1 MQQQVFQYRLPNGL
15 VVLGEQ
21 MPWLESVAFSL
32 LLPAG
37 TQNEPS
43 NRLGLAGMVLEMC
56 QRGAGPYSSRDI
68 VEQLD
73 FLGVE
78 RGSSV
83 TTFHTSLSMAA
94 VANVLEPTLE
104 IAANIVRY
112 PHFPDDELDDAR
124 QSALLE
130 LASIEDDPAQKCFK
144 ELKRLR
150 FGEVFGRSS
159 LGSESG
165 LEASTLADCK
175 KYHRNFYNP
184 DGAILSLAGNFDW
197 DNFVKTAERL
207 FGDWK
212 GKPLPAHA
220 KVASLAG
227 NKHLQHDSQQT
238 HIAIAYDA
246 VPYNHP
252 DYYQGRGLVGL
263 LSDGMSSRLF
273 AEVREKRGLVY
284 SVSASS
290 HSLDDCGSVLCY
302 AGTTAPRAQETLNV
316 TIETIRSL
324 DQGIEADELKRLK
337 SRVRTSLVMEQ
348 ESSTSRSSQMAYDWA
363 YLGRVP
369 SRQELLKAIEALTCE
384 SLLEH
389 YRQHPPRQWSM
400 VTIGPEPLEF
410 VDAFSK

>member
-1 MQQQVFQYRLPNGL
+1 MQQNVFQHRLPNGM
-15 VVLGEQ
+15 VVLGEP

-37 TQNEPS
+37 THHEPS
-43 NRLGLAGMVLEMC
+43 NRLGLAGMAFEMC
-56 QRGAGPYSSRDI
+56 QRGSGPWSSREI

-78 RGSSV
+78 RSSSV

-94 VANVLEPTLE
+94 MASVLEPTLE
-104 IAANIVRY
+104 IAASIVRE
-112 PHFPDDELDDAR
+112 PNFPEDELEEAR

-130 LASIEDDPAQKCFK
+130 LASIDDDPAQKCFK

-150 FGEVFGRSS
+150 FGEIYGRSS
-159 LGSESG
+159 LGNEKG
-165 LEASTLADCK
+165 LEETTLDDCK
-175 KYHRNFYNP
+175 QFRLGHYNP
-184 DGAILSLAGNFDW
+184 DGAILSLAGNFQW
-197 DNFVKTAERL
+197 DTFLKMVEKL
-207 FGDWK
+207 FGDWT
-212 GKPLPAHA
+212 GRPKPSHS
-220 KVASLAG
+220 KVISIPG
-227 NKHLQHDSQQT
+227 CSHLMHESQQT
-238 HIAIAYDA
+238 HIAIAFDA

-252 DYYQGRGLVGL
+252 DYYQSRGIVGV

-273 AEVREKRGLVY
+273 SEVREKRGLVY

-302 AGTTAPRAQETLNV
+302 AGTTAPRAQETLDV
-316 TIETIRSL
+316 TVQTIL
-324 DQGIEADELKRLK
+324 DLEKGIELGELKRLK

-348 ESSTSRSSQMAYDWA
+348 ESSSSRSSQMAYDWA

-369 SRQELLKAIEALTCE
+369 SRKELLNTIDALSCE
-384 SLLEH
+384 SLLDH
-389 YRQHPPRQWSM
+389 YCKFRPKSWSL

-410 VDAFSK
+410 ANAVS

>member
-1 MQQQVFQYRLPNGL
+1 MNQTVFQHRMANGM
-15 VVLGEQ
+15 VVLGES

-37 TQNEPS
+37 TQNEPP
-43 NRLGLAGMVLEMC
+43 NRLGLAGLVLEMC
-56 QRGAGPYSSRDI
+56 QRGAGPFSSRDI
-68 VEQLD
+68 VEELD

-94 VANVLEPTLE
+94 VANALPRALE
-104 IAANIVRY
+104 IAATIVRQ
-112 PHFPDDELDDAR
+112 PHFPADELEEAR

-130 LASIEDDPAQKCFK
+130 LAAIEDDPAQKCFK

-150 FGEVFGRSS
+150 FGDVFGRSS
-159 LGSESG
+159 LGTENGLNESS
-165 LEASTLADCK
+165 LKDCK
-175 KYHRNFYNP
+175 NFHQRHYHP
-184 DGAILSLAGNFDW
+184 DGAILSLAGNFQWND
-197 DNFVKTAERL
+197 FLALVERN

-212 GKPLPAHA
+212 GPNLLKHD
-220 KVASLAG
+220 KVVSIPG
-227 NKHLQHDSQQT
+227 VKHIEHDSQQT
-238 HIAIAYDA
+238 HIAMAYDA

-252 DYYQGRGLVGL
+252 DYYQGRGLVGV

-302 AGTTAPRAQETLNV
+302 AGTTAPRAQETLDV
-316 TIETIRSL
+316 TLETIRSL
-324 DQGIEADELKRLK
+324 NDGIEADELKRLK

-348 ESSTSRSSQMAYDWA
+348 ESSSSRSSQMAYDWA

-369 SRQELLKAIEALTCE
+369 SRKELLDAIDALSCE
-384 SLLEH
+384 SLLSH
-389 YRQHPPRQWSM
+389 YRKFPPQRWSL

-410 VDAFSK
+410 LDAVSS

>member
-1 MQQQVFQYRLPNGL
+1 MQQKVFEHRMSNGM
-15 VVLGEQ
+15 VVLGES

-37 TQNEPS
+37 THNEPS
-43 NRLGLAGMVLEMC
+43 NRLGLAGMTLEMT

-78 RGSSV
+78 RASSV

-94 VANVLEPTLE
+94 MSRVLEPTLE
-104 IAANIVRY
+104 IAASIVRE
-112 PHFPDDELDDAR
+112 PHFPKDELEEAR

-130 LASIEDDPAQKCFK
+130 LSSIDDDPAQKCFK

-165 LEASTLADCK
+165 LEETTLKDCQRF
-175 KYHRNFYNP
+175 HSNHYNP

-197 DNFVKTAERL
+197 DTFIATAERL
-207 FGDWK
+207 FGSWK
-212 GKPLPAHA
+212 GKPLQQHA
-220 KVASLAG
+220 KVVSIPG
-227 NKHLQHDSQQT
+227 NSHLEHDSQQT
-238 HIAIAYDA
+238 HIAVAYDA

-252 DYYQGRGLVGL
+252 DYYQGRGLVGI

-302 AGTTAPRAQETLNV
+302 AGTTAPRAQETLEV
-316 TIETIRSL
+316 TIQTIQSL
-324 DQGIEADELKRLK
+324 SNGIEPDELKRLK

-348 ESSTSRSSQMAYDWA
+348 ESSSSRSSQMAYDWA

-369 SRQELLKAIEALTCE
+369 SRQELLKTIDALTCD

-389 YRQHPPRQWSM
+389 YRKHPPRRWSL

-410 VDAFSK
+410 TDEVS

>member
-1 MQQQVFQYRLPNGL
+1 MQQKVFEHRLPNGM
-15 VVLGEQ
+15 VVLGEP

-37 TQNEPS
+37 THNEPK
-43 NRLGLAGMVLEMC
+43 NRLGLSGVTLEMC
-56 QRGAGPYSSRDI
+56 QRGAGPYTSREI

-78 RGSSV
+78 RSSSV

-94 VANVLEPTLE
+94 MASVLEPTLE
-104 IAANIVRY
+104 IAAAIFRQ
-112 PHFPDDELDDAR
+112 PHFPEQELEEAR

-130 LASIEDDPAQKCFK
+130 LASIDDDPAQKCFK

-150 FGEVFGRSS
+150 YGELFGRSS
-159 LGSESG
+159 LGDEKG
-165 LEASTLADCK
+165 LEETTLVDCK
-175 KYHRNFYNP
+175 TFQKDHYHP
-184 DGAILSLAGNFDW
+184 DGAILSLAGNFNW
-197 DNFVKTAERL
+197 EQFVATAERL

-212 GKPLPAHA
+212 GNALAKHP
-220 KVASLAG
+220 KVASIPG
-227 NKHLQHDSQQT
+227 NSHLEHDSQQT
-238 HIAIAYDA
+238 HIALAYDA
-246 VPYNHP
+246 VSYNHAE
-252 DYYQGRGLVGL
+252 YYQGRGLVGI

-302 AGTTAPRAQETLNV
+302 AGTTAPRAQETLDV
-316 TIETIRSL
+316 TVATIRSL
-324 DQGIEADELKRLK
+324 SQGIEPDELKRLK

-348 ESSTSRSSQMAYDWA
+348 ESSSSRSSQMAYDWA

-369 SRQELLKAIEALTCE
+369 TRQELLKAIEALTCE

-389 YRQHPPRQWSM
+389 YRQYPPRRWSL

-410 VDAFSK
+410 ADAVSQ

>member
-1 MQQQVFQYRLPNGL
+1 MQQKVFQHRLSNGM
-15 VVLGEQ
+15 VVLGEP

-32 LLPAG
+32 LIPAG
-37 TQNEPS
+37 THNEPG
-43 NRLGLAGMVLEMC
+43 NRLGIAGLVLEMC

-83 TTFHTSLSMAA
+83 TTFHTSISMAA
-94 VANVLEPTLE
+94 VANVLEPALE
-104 IAANIVRY
+104 IASTIVRS
-112 PHFPDDELDDAR
+112 PNFPKDELEDAR

-150 FGEVFGRSS
+150 YGEVFGRSS

-165 LEASTLADCK
+165 IEETTLNDCK
-175 KYHRNFYNP
+175 KFHRNFYNP

-197 DNFVKTAERL
+197 NRFVELAEQL
-207 FGDWK
+207 FGNWK
-212 GKPLPAHA
+212 GTPLTKHA
-220 KVASLAG
+220 KVVSIPG
-227 NKHLQHDSQQT
+227 NIHLPHDSQQT

-252 DYYQGRGLVGL
+252 DYYQGRGLVGI

-290 HSLDDCGSVLCY
+290 HSLDDCGSVMCY
-302 AGTTAPRAQETLNV
+302 AGTTAPRAQETLQV
-316 TIETIRSL
+316 TIDTIHSL
-324 DQGIEADELKRLK
+324 AGGIELDELKRLK
-337 SRVRTSLVMEQ
+337 SRVRTSLIMEQ
-348 ESSTSRSSQMAYDWA
+348 ESSSSRSSQMAYDWA

-369 SRQELLKAIEALTCE
+369 TRQELLQAIEALTCE
-384 SLLEH
+384 SLLDH
-389 YRQHPPRQWSM
+389 FQKNPPSRWSM
-400 VTIGPEPLEF
+400 VTIGPEPLEMM
-410 VDAFSK
+410 DAISK